1 MSSYKSDVTLE
12 EIRVKAIEL
21 NHRFFN
27 FFLNISRIKFDYS
40 KSSLYYGWEL
50 QLDNSKYEYMIKMD
64 VGTLS
69 KRYLWPRVLC
79 HELLHVYTDMKGF
92 DCGESMHSGKFAEW
106 CGRIRR
112 KDHNMKIW
120 F

>member
-27 FFLNISRIKFDYS
+27 SALNISRIKFDYS

-50 QLDNSKYEYMIKMD
+50 QLDNSKYDYMIKMD

-79 HELLHVYTDMKGF
+79 HELLHVYTDMKVVAEKLNKEGF
-92 DCGESMHSGKFAEW
+92 GSAKMQTVYTMIIG
-106 CGRIRR
+106 
-112 KDHNMKIW
+112 
-120 F
+120 